1 MRGARGVSAHSAH
14 GPVTLFVLSGTLPQV
29 ADMMNQHT
37 ATGIVFRFLGN
48 PATRE
53 SLAELCHAAGIRCAC
68 PHRARAFEQQH
79 RLAARPGRPLVV
91 ATKDS
96 GSPRHPLCY

>member
-1 MRGARGVSAHSAH
+1 
-14 GPVTLFVLSGTLPQV
+14 
-29 ADMMNQHT
+29 MMNQHT

-96 GSPRHPLCY
+96 GSPASTLLLVVVLPHVVRRALCMRQHHY